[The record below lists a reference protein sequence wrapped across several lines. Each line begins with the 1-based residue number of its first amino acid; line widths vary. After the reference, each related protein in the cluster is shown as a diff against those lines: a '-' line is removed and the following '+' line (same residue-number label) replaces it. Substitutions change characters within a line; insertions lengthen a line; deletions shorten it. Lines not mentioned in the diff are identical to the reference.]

1 MLKTIGLMS
10 GTSLDGVDAA
20 WVETDGETIGRIGPA
35 LTLGYEPALRRDL
48 RRLLDLAPDLTPGD
62 GFLADCVRRLTERH
76 AEAVHRLREQSWA
89 TLGEDAE
96 LIGFHGQTILHRPS
110 APRPNPPRP
119 SAPQPNPPRPGRNA
133 ADPAESLALPGA
145 APGFTWQVGDARLL
159 SRLTGLSVA
168 HDFRSADVAAGG
180 QGAPLVPVVHAAMA
194 ANLPKPLAV
203 LNLGGVGNVT
213 FIGSDGALVA
223 FDTGPANGPLD
234 DWARKST
241 GKDYDKDGHLALAG
255 APDGAVLGRLMAHP
269 YLAAPPPKSLDRL
282 DFDRALREAGAGG
295 LSPQDGAAT
304 LATFCAVCVAAA
316 ARHFPEPPL
325 QWLVGGGGRRNP
337 AIMRALAGVLEQ
349 PVRPVEVAGW
359 NGDALEAQAFG
370 VLAARVTR
378 GLPLT
383 FPGTTG
389 VARPLTGGRVIGA
402 LL

>member
-1 MLKTIGLMS
+1 MLRTIGLMS

-20 WVETDGETIGRIGPA
+20 WVETDGEAIGRIGPA
-35 LTLGYEPALRRDL
+35 LTLPYGLALRRDL
-48 RRLLDLAPDLTPGD
+48 RRLLDLAPGLAPQDP
-62 GFLADCVRRLTERH
+62 FLADCVRRLTERH
-76 AEAVHRLREQSWA
+76 AEAVERLREQSWVA
-89 TLGEDAE
+89 LKEDAD
-96 LIGFHGQTILHRPS
+96 LIGFHGQTILHRPV
-110 APRPNPPRP
+110 P
-119 SAPQPNPPRPGRNA
+119 SRPGRNA
-133 ADPAESLALPGA
+133 ATAAETLS

-159 SRLTGLSVA
+159 ARLTGLSVA

-194 ANLPKPLAV
+194 AALPKPLAV

-213 FIGSDGALVA
+213 WIGTDGTLIA

-234 DWARKST
+234 DWVRKSA
-241 GKDYDKDGHLALAG
+241 GLDYDRDGHLALAG
-255 APDGAVLGRLMAHP
+255 QADGAVLERLLAHP

-282 DFDRALREAGAGG
+282 DFDRALRESGADR
-295 LSPQDGAAT
+295 LSPEDGAAT
-304 LATFCAVCVAAA
+304 LASFCAACVAAA
-316 ARHFPEPPL
+316 SGHFPEPPL

-337 AIMRALAGVLEQ
+337 AIMRALARMLEQ

-370 VLAARVTR
+370 VLAARVTK

-389 VARPLTGGRVIGA
+389 VARPLTGGRMTGA